1 MADLTPY
8 PTDPTQRLLYKIAA
22 KQANDSVA
30 GTPLLVDSAQTLQL
44 AQQNRALA
52 NLWPSY
58 DGSVAVFVTNGLELV
73 DSPGGLYKTRL
84 DAYGITTGDN
94 PTGVAYSVNASVG
107 FEAKNASNASVH
119 NVSVGLIRFFGA
131 AGITAPRPAASTTT
145 LADVIALLKQ
155 LGFVANT

>member
-22 KQANDSVA
+22 KQANDPVA
-30 GTPLLVDSAQTLQL
+30 GTPLLVDSAQTLSL
-44 AQQNRALA
+44 SQQNRALA

-58 DGSVAVFVTNGLELV
+58 DTSTAVFVGGGLEQAYK
-73 DSPGGLYKTRL
+73 GLYKTRL
-84 DAYGITTGDN
+84 DSFGFTVRNNPASAGDE
-94 PTGVAYSVNASVG
+94 YSVNASVG
-107 FEAKNASNASVH
+107 FEAKNASNVSVH
-119 NVSVGLIRFFGA
+119 KLSVGDIHFFGA